1 MKPWALMAEFAT
13 HEDPTMSV
21 PPNDV
26 TAAPP
31 PPSGTPSAE
40 ERQWALFAHLSA
52 LVGYIIPFGSIIGPL
67 VIWQIKKNEM
77 PFVDDQGKEALNF
90 QITMA
95 IAAIVCIVLMLVLIG
110 FLLIWIV
117 GILDLIFIVIA
128 AIAANNGQAYR
139 YPFNLRLIK

>member
-1 MKPWALMAEFAT
+1 
-13 HEDPTMSV
+13 MSV

-67 VIWQIKKNEM
+67 LIWQIKKNQM

-90 QITMA
+90 QITVA
-95 IAAIVCIVLMLVLIG
+95 IVAIVCFI
-110 FLLIWIV
+110 
-117 GILDLIFIVIA
+117 LIFILIGILLLWALAIVNLIFIIIA
-128 AIAANNGQAYR
+128 ALAANNGQAYR
-139 YPFNLRLIK
+139 YPFALRLIK